1 MKSKIKAGGAQ
12 KIYYNVNDGKAYL
25 LTEQGLQP
33 VDLAGGKEQITE
45 VTETTP
51 GGETVKKETKD
62 FTYFNEA
69 QKKKIKELQEETKEL
84 PFGGSGS

>member
-33 VDLAGGKEQITE
+33 IDLAGGVRTNNRS
-45 VTETTP
+45 
-51 GGETVKKETKD
+51 
-62 FTYFNEA
+62 Y
-69 QKKKIKELQEETKEL
+69 
-84 PFGGSGS
+84 